1 MNINLSPTDLT
12 LLAVAVN
19 EKIARL
25 DEQRVA
31 LGIERERVGGAVKD
45 GEEVNL
51 IIRTTYATIVR
62 RIEQAL
68 DVPFM
73 DDETASVLIA
83 AGLIQ

>member
-1 MNINLSPTDLT
+1 MNVNLSPTDLT

-25 DEQRVA
+25 DEHRVA
-31 LGIERERVGGAVKD
+31 LGIERERVGGTVND

-51 IIRTTYATIVR
+51 VIRTTYASIVR

-68 DVPFM
+68 DVPYM
-73 DDETASVLIA
+73 DEDTARVLIA
-83 AGLIQ
+83 AGVIQ